1 LATKP
6 NILAIESS
14 CDDTGAAVLSNGKI
28 LSNIISSQQIH
39 SKHGGVVPE
48 LASRDHQKNIVHVVK
63 TALDNAEAAL
73 KDMDAVA
80 ITAGPG
86 LLGSLLVGLSYAKGV
101 ALALNKPLIE
111 VNHLDA
117 HILAHFI
124 DEPKPK
130 LPFMCLLVSGGHTQI
145 VLVKE
150 PLNHEIVGKTI
161 DDAAGEAFDKGAKI
175 LGLPY
180 PGGPIIDKNA
190 KQGNADAFHFNQP
203 KVKGFDYSFSGL
215 KTALLYFLRDQ
226 LKENQN
232 FIQENMNNL
241 CASWQKVIVD
251 YLISKLKKAAKAYG
265 VEHIGI
271 AGGVAANSYLRSS
284 LENLGIELG
293 VNTYV
298 PAFEYCLDNAGMIA
312 KAAEFKYE
320 KGQFAD
326 LDLAP
331 FTRVGKVLS

>member
-1 LATKP
+1 MNPLENTENKERKSAKKRWRWWYLP
-6 NILAIESS
+6 
-14 CDDTGAAVLSNGKI
+14 LS
-28 LSNIISSQQIH
+28 L
-39 SKHGGVVPE
+39 
-48 LASRDHQKNIVHVVK
+48 
-63 TALDNAEAAL
+63 
-73 KDMDAVA
+73 
-80 ITAGPG
+80 

-101 ALALNKPLIE
+101 ALALDKPLIE

-124 DEPKPK
+124 DEPRPK

-150 PLNHEIVGKTI
+150 PLDHEIVGKTI

-180 PGGPIIDKNA
+180 PGGPIIDKYA

-203 KVKGFDYSFSGL
+203 KVKDFDYSFSGL

-232 FIQENMNNL
+232 FIQENMNDL

-284 LENLGIELG
+284 LENLGTELG

-312 KAAEFKYE
+312 KVAEFKYE

-326 LDLAP
+326 LGLAP